1 MNFWDDSVPS
11 KRSFNSIWGVKC
23 RLKKVKLINCPQ
35 NSADLKTAWRS
46 QAIVLLKSTLSIKTG
61 IWIDV
66 NGNQMQSLRLC
77 LISRSKNLDVHS
89 KVIHPK

>member
-61 IWIDV
+61 KWIDKKEKPNEIFNTKNMTNPTIV
-66 NGNQMQSLRLC
+66 SLV
-77 LISRSKNLDVHS
+77 KMEYG
-89 KVIHPK
+89 